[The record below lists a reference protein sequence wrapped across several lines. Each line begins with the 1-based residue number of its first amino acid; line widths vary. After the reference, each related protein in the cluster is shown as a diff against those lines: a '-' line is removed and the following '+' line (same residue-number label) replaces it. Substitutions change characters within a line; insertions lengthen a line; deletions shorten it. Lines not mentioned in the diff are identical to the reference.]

1 MFWIILYI
9 AFLFQSPILADD
21 YTLKIEVQEA
31 RVEIRQDPTDALPY
45 SVAERDVT
53 LQIETLNLGDRPWRL
68 YILAL
73 EDLNG
78 PEPVTASEVSWQALT
93 PPFIDGTLVKGVPQ
107 LLAQG
112 RGDAS
117 LVGRILFRIRS
128 RNYEAGSYDLRMRFI
143 LSSP

>member
-1 MFWIILYI
+1 MFWIIISIILS
-9 AFLFQSPILADD
+9 FHSPVLADD
-21 YTLKIEVQEA
+21 YKLTVEIQET
-31 RVEIRQDPTDALPY
+31 RIDIRQDPTETSPY
-45 SVAERDVT
+45 SVADRDVT
-53 LQIETLNLGDRPWRL
+53 IQVEASDLADRPWRL

-78 PEPVTASEVSWQALT
+78 PVPITASEVSWQALT

-112 RGDAS
+112 RGDVN
-117 LVGRILFRIRS
+117 LIGRLLFRIRS
-128 RNYEAGSYDLRMRFI
+128 ANYEAGSYNLRMRFI